1 MRRVFLWV
9 LVPAVAVGLLAAGGV
24 MWVRSSLETTLPNV
38 QSPDLLNIWF
48 DRTPVTVIYV
58 VDGQRVPWHT
68 TADDIRSNLTLWRH
82 LHLAEWNSVPQG
94 LRREGLDR
102 MLDRYRN
109 LLMNPRVWDTMSA
122 EDWDLVPQPMRT
134 LAYRQ
139 MTAYWSGYYD
149 VGRKYGLSPRLVA
162 DTLSAIVMTE
172 SWFEHRG
179 QYVNRDGS
187 RDVGLGGASAYARER
202 LRQLYAEGLVDV
214 ELTDDAYD
222 NPWMATRFVALWMSL
237 MLDEAGGDLDLA
249 VRAYNRGMGD
259 AQDSAGAAYLAMV
272 HRRLTR
278 FIQNRNAPPAWA
290 YVWKKGRELER
301 EEWPWVAV
309 RRRRA
314 TSSVESR

>member
-9 LVPAVAVGLLAAGGV
+9 LIPAVAVGLLAAGGV

-82 LHLAEWNSVPQG
+82 LHLAEWNSVPQE

-149 VGRKYGLSPRLVA
+149 VGRSTDCLRAWSPTRSPR
-162 DTLSAIVMTE
+162 S
-172 SWFEHRG
+172 
-179 QYVNRDGS
+179 
-187 RDVGLGGASAYARER
+187 
-202 LRQLYAEGLVDV
+202 
-214 ELTDDAYD
+214 
-222 NPWMATRFVALWMSL
+222 
-237 MLDEAGGDLDLA
+237 
-249 VRAYNRGMGD
+249 
-259 AQDSAGAAYLAMV
+259 
-272 HRRLTR
+272 
-278 FIQNRNAPPAWA
+278 
-290 YVWKKGRELER
+290 
-301 EEWPWVAV
+301 
-309 RRRRA
+309 
-314 TSSVESR
+314 